1 MKRSNVSIFVPHN
14 GCPHKCSFCDQKS
27 ITGQKIQPSIND
39 VEQTI
44 SIAVKSLKEKAKD
57 SEIAFFGG
65 SFTAIN
71 REYMIELLDTANKY
85 VRNKIFKGIRIS
97 TRPDAIDDEVL
108 TILKEKGV
116 TSIELGA
123 QSMDENVLMLN
134 NRGHSPQDVVDAS
147 KLIKRYGFSLG
158 LQMMTGLYGSN
169 YDIDYA
175 TGLKLAVL
183 KPDTMRIYPTVI
195 MKNTELQR
203 LYESHIY
210 EPMGLDESVELC
222 SELLLLFD
230 KFNISVIRLGLHD
243 SESLHENMIAGC
255 YHPAFREL
263 CESKILFDNCL
274 SILEDMDEKN
284 VIIYVNPS
292 TISKMIGHKRENINK
307 LNKLGY
313 SVKIKPNKNI
323 ERNSIRIEISG

>member
-27 ITGQKIQPSIND
+27 LTGQKIQPSIND

-222 SELLLLFD
+222 SDLLLLFD

-292 TISKMIGHKRENINK
+292 TVSKMIGHKRENIIK
-307 LNKLGY
+307 LSKLGY
-313 SVKIKPNKNI
+313 LVKIKPNKDI
-323 ERNSIRIEISG
+323 EKNSIRIEISG

>member
-1 MKRSNVSIFVPHN
+1 MKGSNVSIFIPHN
-14 GCPHKCSFCDQKS
+14 GCPHKCSFCDQRS
-27 ITGQKIQPSIND
+27 ITGQNVQPSISD
-39 VEQTI
+39 VEKTI
-44 SIAVKSLKEKAKD
+44 SIAIDSLKDKSKI

-71 REYMIELLDTANKY
+71 RKYMIELLDTANKY
-85 VRNKIFKGIRIS
+85 VKEEIFKGIRIS
-97 TRPDAIDDEVL
+97 TRPDAIDDEIL

-123 QSMDENVLMLN
+123 QSMDENVLLLN
-134 NRGHSPQDVVDAS
+134 SRGHSPQDVINAS
-147 KLIKRYGFSLG
+147 NLIKSYGFSLG

-169 YDIDYA
+169 YDIDYS
-175 TGLKLAVL
+175 TGLKLAIL
-183 KPDTMRIYPTVI
+183 KPDTVRIYPTII
-195 MKNTELQR
+195 MKNTELQK
-203 LYESHIY
+203 LYESNIY
-210 EPMGLDESVELC
+210 KPMDFDECVDLC
-222 SELLLLFD
+222 SNLILLFD
-230 KFNISVIRLGLHD
+230 KFDIPVIRFGLHN
-243 SESLHENMIAGC
+243 SKSLRENMVAGC
-255 YHPAFREL
+255 YHPAFREI
-263 CESKILFDNCL
+263 CESRILLNNCL
-274 SILEDMDEKN
+274 SILKDIDDKN

>member
-14 GCPHKCSFCDQKS
+14 GCPYKCSFCDQKS
-27 ITGQKIQPSIND
+27 ITGQNIQPSIDD
-39 VEQTI
+39 VEKTI
-44 SIAVKSLKEKAKD
+44 SIAMKSLKEKTKD

-85 VRNKIFKGIRIS
+85 VLNKVFKGIRIS
-97 TRPDAIDDEVL
+97 TRPDAIDDEIL

-123 QSMDENVLMLN
+123 QSMDDNVLLLN
-134 NRGHSPQDVVDAS
+134 NRGHSSQDVVSAS
-147 KLIKRYGFSLG
+147 ELIKRYGFSLG

-175 TGLKLAVL
+175 TGLKLAIL
-183 KPDTMRIYPTVI
+183 KPDTVRIYPTVI

-203 LYESHIY
+203 LYKFHVY
-210 EPMGLDESVELC
+210 TPMGFDECVNLC

-230 KFNISVIRLGLHD
+230 KFDIPVIRLGLHD
-243 SESLHENMIAGC
+243 SKSLYENMVAGC

-263 CESKILFDNCL
+263 CESRILLNNCL
-274 SILEDMDEKN
+274 SILEGMDEKD

-292 TISKMIGHKRENINK
+292 TVSKMVGHKRENINK
-307 LNKLGY
+307 LNELGY
-313 SVKIKPNKNI
+313 SVKIKSNEDVEK
-323 ERNSIRIEISG
+323 NSIRIEISG